1 MADLSDEAKLFIVQ
15 AFARFSSPA
24 EVVVMIREDFGIETT
39 IQQVRTYNPEH
50 PKFQAGSKWR
60 PIFEAVRKVYLE
72 DVSSIPIASQA
83 FRLNALQKNYDRA
96 IKHGNVV
103 LANATLEQA
112 AKEVGG
118 VLTNARN
125 VSVQQTAGG
134 FRNLTSEER
143 RIAVAEMIGNVLSK
157 DASQT
162 APSTQT
168 SQ

>member
-1 MADLSDEAKLFIVQ
+1 
-15 AFARFSSPA
+15 
-24 EVVVMIREDFGIETT
+24 MIREDFGIETT

-50 PKFQAGSKWR
+50 PKFEAGSKWR

-83 FRLNALQKNYDRA
+83 FRLNALQKNYERA

-162 APSTQT
+162 APSTQP

>member
-50 PKFQAGSKWR
+50 PKFEAGSKWR

-118 VLTNARN
+118 GLTNARN